1 MQYTSGSTANPR
13 GVVLSMRNVTENVD
27 QIIRNYFRHEGGAPR
42 LPSSVVSWLP
52 LYHDMGLMVGL
63 FIPLFVGCPVILTSP
78 EAFIRKP
85 ARWMQLLA
93 KHQAPFSAAPNFA
106 FDLAVAKTSEE
117 DMAGLDLGHVNTII
131 NGAEQ
136 VQPNTITKFLRRFR
150 PYNLMPAAVKPSYGM
165 AEAVVYLATTKAG
178 SPPTSTEFDADSL
191 ARGHAELSTFET
203 ERATRLIRYH
213 SDDKEPLLRIVDPD
227 SNIEL
232 GPGRIGEIWIHGKNV
247 STGYHNADD
256 ALNRDK
262 FQASIREASA
272 GTPRSPWLRT
282 GDLGF
287 IVGDEFYIV
296 GRMKDLIIQDGV
308 NHYPDDIET
317 TVKEFTGGRVAAF
330 SVSDDGVEHLVIAAE
345 VRTEHG
351 PDKVTIMDFSTIKRL
366 VVSALSKLHGLHVT
380 DFLLVPPGAL
390 PKTTSGKISRAACA
404 KQYGAN
410 KLQRSSNVPMTDGS
424 VTADKLQKWFREY
437 LSTHIECH
445 PNEVSLDVPIR
456 DLGLKSIDVLAIP
469 GDLGDRFGFCIP
481 DLAVWDNPS
490 ANDLIDS
497 LLNQRSAD
505 SLRESHGH
513 ADRNTQGRGSINEPV
528 AVIGVGCR
536 FPGDIDGPERL
547 WDFLTE
553 KKCAITAYPDRG
565 FTNAG
570 TFAESGGFLKDVAGF
585 DNRFFDIPPDEAL
598 RMDPQQRLLLEVSWE
613 ALEHAGIIPESLRL
627 SRTGVF
633 VGVSSTD
640 YVRLVSASAQQ
651 KSTIWDNTG
660 GSSSIIANRISYFLD
675 IQGPSIVIDT
685 ACSSSLVAVHLACRS
700 LSTWDCDIA
709 LVGGTN
715 VLISPEPWGGFRE
728 AGILSQTGCC
738 HAFDKSADGMVRGEG
753 CGVIVLQRL
762 SDARLEGRRILAIL
776 TGSAVNQDGKSNGIM
791 APNPSAQIGVL
802 ENACKSARVD
812 PLEIGYVEAHGTGTS
827 LGDRIEAHALGMVFG
842 RKRPGSGPLMI
853 GSIKPNIGHLE
864 GAAGIAGLIKAVL
877 MVERG
882 SLLPSGGFTEP
893 NPAIPFTELGLRVVD
908 ELQEWPVVAGRPRR
922 AGVSSFGFGGT
933 NAHVI
938 VEEAGSVG
946 ADTVSG
952 RADVGGSG
960 GGVVAWVISGKTA
973 SALAAQAGRLG
984 RYVRARPALDVVD
997 VGYSLVSTRSV
1008 FDHRAVVVG
1017 QTRDEL
1023 LAGLAGVVAGRPEAG
1038 VVCGVGKPAGKTA
1051 FVFAGQG
1058 SQWLGMGSEL
1068 YAAYP
1073 VFAEALDAVVDELDR
1088 HLRYPLRDVIW
1099 GHDQDLL
1106 NTTEFAQPALFAV
1119 EVALYRLLM
1128 SWGVRPGLVLG
1139 HSVGELAAAHVAGA
1153 LCLPDAAMLVAAR
1166 GRLMQALP
1174 AGGAMFA
1181 VQARE
1186 DEVAPMLGHDV
1197 SIAAVNGPASV
1208 VISGAHDAVSAI
1220 ADRLRGQG
1228 RRVHRLAVS
1237 HAFHSALMEPM
1248 IAEFT
1253 AVAAELSVGLPT
1265 IPVISN
1271 VTGQLVADDFA
1282 SADYWARHIRAV
1294 VRFGDSVRSA
1304 HCAGASRFIEVGPGG
1319 GLTSLIEA
1327 SLADAQIVSVPTL
1340 RKDRPEPVSVMTA
1353 AAQGFVSGMGLD
1365 WASVFSGYRPKRV
1378 ELPTY
1383 AFQHQKFWLAPA
1395 PSVSDPTAAGQIG
1408 ASDGGAELLAS
1419 SGFAARLAG
1428 RSADEQLAAAIEVV
1442 CEHAAAVLG
1451 RDGAAGLD
1459 AGQAFADSGFNS
1471 LSAVE
1476 LRNRLTAVTAVTLP
1490 ATAIFDHPTP
1500 TELAQYLITQIDG
1513 HGSSA
1518 AAAANPAERIDALTD
1533 LFLQACDAGRDAD
1546 GWKMVALASNTRE
1559 RMSSPVRNNVSKNVA
1574 LLADG
1579 ISDVV
1584 VICIPTLTV
1593 LSDQR
1598 EYRDIANAMTGRHS
1612 VYSLTLPGFDS
1623 SDALPQ
1629 NADMIVETVSNAII
1643 DVVGGSCRF
1652 VLSGYSSGGVLAYAL
1667 CSHLSVKHQ
1676 RNPLG
1681 VALIDTYLPSQIANP
1696 SMNEGFSPNDTG
1708 KGLSREVIRVAR
1720 MLNRLTATRLTA
1732 AATYAAIFQAWEP
1745 GRSMAPVLNIVAK
1758 DRIATVENLR
1768 EERINRWRTAA
1779 AEAAY
1784 SVAEV
1789 PGDHFGMMSTSSEA
1803 IATEIHDW
1811 ISGLVRGPHR

>member
-1 MQYTSGSTANPR
+1 MVSR
-13 GVVLSMRNVTENVD
+13 VLVHAYRV
-27 QIIRNYFRHEGGAPR
+27 
-42 LPSSVVSWLP
+42 SS
-52 LYHDMGLMVGL
+52 
-63 FIPLFVGCPVILTSP
+63 
-78 EAFIRKP
+78 
-85 ARWMQLLA
+85 
-93 KHQAPFSAAPNFA
+93 
-106 FDLAVAKTSEE
+106 
-117 DMAGLDLGHVNTII
+117 
-131 NGAEQ
+131 
-136 VQPNTITKFLRRFR
+136 
-150 PYNLMPAAVKPSYGM
+150 
-165 AEAVVYLATTKAG
+165 
-178 SPPTSTEFDADSL
+178 
-191 ARGHAELSTFET
+191 
-203 ERATRLIRYH
+203 
-213 SDDKEPLLRIVDPD
+213 
-227 SNIEL
+227 
-232 GPGRIGEIWIHGKNV
+232 
-247 STGYHNADD
+247 
-256 ALNRDK
+256 
-262 FQASIREASA
+262 
-272 GTPRSPWLRT
+272 
-282 GDLGF
+282 
-287 IVGDEFYIV
+287 
-296 GRMKDLIIQDGV
+296 
-308 NHYPDDIET
+308 
-317 TVKEFTGGRVAAF
+317 
-330 SVSDDGVEHLVIAAE
+330 
-345 VRTEHG
+345 
-351 PDKVTIMDFSTIKRL
+351 
-366 VVSALSKLHGLHVT
+366 
-380 DFLLVPPGAL
+380 
-390 PKTTSGKISRAACA
+390 
-404 KQYGAN
+404 
-410 KLQRSSNVPMTDGS
+410 
-424 VTADKLQKWFREY
+424 
-437 LSTHIECH
+437 
-445 PNEVSLDVPIR
+445 NEVSLDVPIR

-570 TFAESGGFLKDVAGF
+570 TFAEAGGFLKDVAGF

-1271 VTGQLVADDFA
+1271 VTGQLVADGFA

-1811 ISGLVRGPHR
+1811 ISGLVRGPHP

>member
-1 MQYTSGSTANPR
+1 
-13 GVVLSMRNVTENVD
+13 
-27 QIIRNYFRHEGGAPR
+27 
-42 LPSSVVSWLP
+42 
-52 LYHDMGLMVGL
+52 
-63 FIPLFVGCPVILTSP
+63 
-78 EAFIRKP
+78 
-85 ARWMQLLA
+85 
-93 KHQAPFSAAPNFA
+93 
-106 FDLAVAKTSEE
+106 
-117 DMAGLDLGHVNTII
+117 
-131 NGAEQ
+131 
-136 VQPNTITKFLRRFR
+136 
-150 PYNLMPAAVKPSYGM
+150 
-165 AEAVVYLATTKAG
+165 
-178 SPPTSTEFDADSL
+178 
-191 ARGHAELSTFET
+191 
-203 ERATRLIRYH
+203 
-213 SDDKEPLLRIVDPD
+213 
-227 SNIEL
+227 
-232 GPGRIGEIWIHGKNV
+232 
-247 STGYHNADD
+247 
-256 ALNRDK
+256 
-262 FQASIREASA
+262 
-272 GTPRSPWLRT
+272 
-282 GDLGF
+282 
-287 IVGDEFYIV
+287 
-296 GRMKDLIIQDGV
+296 
-308 NHYPDDIET
+308 
-317 TVKEFTGGRVAAF
+317 
-330 SVSDDGVEHLVIAAE
+330 
-345 VRTEHG
+345 
-351 PDKVTIMDFSTIKRL
+351 
-366 VVSALSKLHGLHVT
+366 
-380 DFLLVPPGAL
+380 
-390 PKTTSGKISRAACA
+390 
-404 KQYGAN
+404 
-410 KLQRSSNVPMTDGS
+410 
-424 VTADKLQKWFREY
+424 
-437 LSTHIECH
+437 
-445 PNEVSLDVPIR
+445 
-456 DLGLKSIDVLAIP
+456 
-469 GDLGDRFGFCIP
+469 
-481 DLAVWDNPS
+481 
-490 ANDLIDS
+490 
-497 LLNQRSAD
+497 
-505 SLRESHGH
+505 
-513 ADRNTQGRGSINEPV
+513 
-528 AVIGVGCR
+528 
-536 FPGDIDGPERL
+536 
-547 WDFLTE
+547 
-553 KKCAITAYPDRG
+553 
-565 FTNAG
+565 
-570 TFAESGGFLKDVAGF
+570 
-585 DNRFFDIPPDEAL
+585 
-598 RMDPQQRLLLEVSWE
+598 MDPQQRLLLEVSWE

-1612 VYSLTLPGFDS
+1612 VYSLTLAGFDS

-1811 ISGLVRGPHR
+1811 ISGLVRGPHP

>member
-1 MQYTSGSTANPR
+1 
-13 GVVLSMRNVTENVD
+13 
-27 QIIRNYFRHEGGAPR
+27 
-42 LPSSVVSWLP
+42 
-52 LYHDMGLMVGL
+52 
-63 FIPLFVGCPVILTSP
+63 
-78 EAFIRKP
+78 
-85 ARWMQLLA
+85 
-93 KHQAPFSAAPNFA
+93 
-106 FDLAVAKTSEE
+106 
-117 DMAGLDLGHVNTII
+117 
-131 NGAEQ
+131 
-136 VQPNTITKFLRRFR
+136 
-150 PYNLMPAAVKPSYGM
+150 
-165 AEAVVYLATTKAG
+165 
-178 SPPTSTEFDADSL
+178 
-191 ARGHAELSTFET
+191 
-203 ERATRLIRYH
+203 
-213 SDDKEPLLRIVDPD
+213 
-227 SNIEL
+227 
-232 GPGRIGEIWIHGKNV
+232 
-247 STGYHNADD
+247 
-256 ALNRDK
+256 
-262 FQASIREASA
+262 
-272 GTPRSPWLRT
+272 
-282 GDLGF
+282 
-287 IVGDEFYIV
+287 
-296 GRMKDLIIQDGV
+296 
-308 NHYPDDIET
+308 
-317 TVKEFTGGRVAAF
+317 
-330 SVSDDGVEHLVIAAE
+330 
-345 VRTEHG
+345 
-351 PDKVTIMDFSTIKRL
+351 
-366 VVSALSKLHGLHVT
+366 
-380 DFLLVPPGAL
+380 
-390 PKTTSGKISRAACA
+390 
-404 KQYGAN
+404 
-410 KLQRSSNVPMTDGS
+410 MTDGS

-437 LSTHIECH
+437 VSTHIECH

-675 IQGPSIVIDT
+675 IQGPPIVIDT

-1353 AAQGFVSGMGLD
+1353 AAQGFVSAMGLD

-1811 ISGLVRGPHR
+1811 ISGLVRGPHP

>member
-1 MQYTSGSTANPR
+1 
-13 GVVLSMRNVTENVD
+13 
-27 QIIRNYFRHEGGAPR
+27 
-42 LPSSVVSWLP
+42 
-52 LYHDMGLMVGL
+52 
-63 FIPLFVGCPVILTSP
+63 
-78 EAFIRKP
+78 
-85 ARWMQLLA
+85 
-93 KHQAPFSAAPNFA
+93 
-106 FDLAVAKTSEE
+106 
-117 DMAGLDLGHVNTII
+117 
-131 NGAEQ
+131 
-136 VQPNTITKFLRRFR
+136 
-150 PYNLMPAAVKPSYGM
+150 
-165 AEAVVYLATTKAG
+165 
-178 SPPTSTEFDADSL
+178 
-191 ARGHAELSTFET
+191 
-203 ERATRLIRYH
+203 
-213 SDDKEPLLRIVDPD
+213 
-227 SNIEL
+227 
-232 GPGRIGEIWIHGKNV
+232 
-247 STGYHNADD
+247 
-256 ALNRDK
+256 
-262 FQASIREASA
+262 
-272 GTPRSPWLRT
+272 
-282 GDLGF
+282 
-287 IVGDEFYIV
+287 
-296 GRMKDLIIQDGV
+296 
-308 NHYPDDIET
+308 
-317 TVKEFTGGRVAAF
+317 
-330 SVSDDGVEHLVIAAE
+330 
-345 VRTEHG
+345 
-351 PDKVTIMDFSTIKRL
+351 
-366 VVSALSKLHGLHVT
+366 
-380 DFLLVPPGAL
+380 
-390 PKTTSGKISRAACA
+390 
-404 KQYGAN
+404 
-410 KLQRSSNVPMTDGS
+410 MTDGS

-481 DLAVWDNPS
+481 DLAVWDNRS

-528 AVIGVGCR
+528 TVIGVGCR

-1811 ISGLVRGPHR
+1811 ISGLVRGPHP

>member
-1 MQYTSGSTANPR
+1 
-13 GVVLSMRNVTENVD
+13 
-27 QIIRNYFRHEGGAPR
+27 
-42 LPSSVVSWLP
+42 
-52 LYHDMGLMVGL
+52 
-63 FIPLFVGCPVILTSP
+63 
-78 EAFIRKP
+78 
-85 ARWMQLLA
+85 
-93 KHQAPFSAAPNFA
+93 
-106 FDLAVAKTSEE
+106 
-117 DMAGLDLGHVNTII
+117 
-131 NGAEQ
+131 
-136 VQPNTITKFLRRFR
+136 
-150 PYNLMPAAVKPSYGM
+150 
-165 AEAVVYLATTKAG
+165 
-178 SPPTSTEFDADSL
+178 
-191 ARGHAELSTFET
+191 
-203 ERATRLIRYH
+203 
-213 SDDKEPLLRIVDPD
+213 
-227 SNIEL
+227 
-232 GPGRIGEIWIHGKNV
+232 
-247 STGYHNADD
+247 
-256 ALNRDK
+256 
-262 FQASIREASA
+262 
-272 GTPRSPWLRT
+272 
-282 GDLGF
+282 
-287 IVGDEFYIV
+287 
-296 GRMKDLIIQDGV
+296 
-308 NHYPDDIET
+308 
-317 TVKEFTGGRVAAF
+317 
-330 SVSDDGVEHLVIAAE
+330 
-345 VRTEHG
+345 
-351 PDKVTIMDFSTIKRL
+351 
-366 VVSALSKLHGLHVT
+366 
-380 DFLLVPPGAL
+380 
-390 PKTTSGKISRAACA
+390 
-404 KQYGAN
+404 
-410 KLQRSSNVPMTDGS
+410 MTDGS

-585 DNRFFDIPPDEAL
+585 YNRFFDIPPDEAL

-1533 LFLQACDAGRDAD
+1533 VFLQACDAGRDAD

-1811 ISGLVRGPHR
+1811 ISGLVRGPHP

>member
-1 MQYTSGSTANPR
+1 
-13 GVVLSMRNVTENVD
+13 
-27 QIIRNYFRHEGGAPR
+27 
-42 LPSSVVSWLP
+42 
-52 LYHDMGLMVGL
+52 
-63 FIPLFVGCPVILTSP
+63 
-78 EAFIRKP
+78 
-85 ARWMQLLA
+85 
-93 KHQAPFSAAPNFA
+93 
-106 FDLAVAKTSEE
+106 
-117 DMAGLDLGHVNTII
+117 
-131 NGAEQ
+131 
-136 VQPNTITKFLRRFR
+136 
-150 PYNLMPAAVKPSYGM
+150 
-165 AEAVVYLATTKAG
+165 
-178 SPPTSTEFDADSL
+178 
-191 ARGHAELSTFET
+191 
-203 ERATRLIRYH
+203 
-213 SDDKEPLLRIVDPD
+213 
-227 SNIEL
+227 
-232 GPGRIGEIWIHGKNV
+232 
-247 STGYHNADD
+247 
-256 ALNRDK
+256 
-262 FQASIREASA
+262 
-272 GTPRSPWLRT
+272 
-282 GDLGF
+282 
-287 IVGDEFYIV
+287 
-296 GRMKDLIIQDGV
+296 
-308 NHYPDDIET
+308 
-317 TVKEFTGGRVAAF
+317 
-330 SVSDDGVEHLVIAAE
+330 
-345 VRTEHG
+345 
-351 PDKVTIMDFSTIKRL
+351 
-366 VVSALSKLHGLHVT
+366 
-380 DFLLVPPGAL
+380 
-390 PKTTSGKISRAACA
+390 
-404 KQYGAN
+404 
-410 KLQRSSNVPMTDGS
+410 MTDGS

-1237 HAFHSALMEPM
+1237 HDFHSALMEPM

-1811 ISGLVRGPHR
+1811 ISGLVRGPHP

>member
-1 MQYTSGSTANPR
+1 MSRVSIIDFLISRRTR
-13 GVVLSMRNVTENVD
+13 LCEW
-27 QIIRNYFRHEGGAPR
+27 IRN
-42 LPSSVVSWLP
+42 
-52 LYHDMGLMVGL
+52 
-63 FIPLFVGCPVILTSP
+63 
-78 EAFIRKP
+78 
-85 ARWMQLLA
+85 
-93 KHQAPFSAAPNFA
+93 
-106 FDLAVAKTSEE
+106 
-117 DMAGLDLGHVNTII
+117 
-131 NGAEQ
+131 
-136 VQPNTITKFLRRFR
+136 
-150 PYNLMPAAVKPSYGM
+150 
-165 AEAVVYLATTKAG
+165 
-178 SPPTSTEFDADSL
+178 
-191 ARGHAELSTFET
+191 
-203 ERATRLIRYH
+203 
-213 SDDKEPLLRIVDPD
+213 
-227 SNIEL
+227 
-232 GPGRIGEIWIHGKNV
+232 
-247 STGYHNADD
+247 
-256 ALNRDK
+256 
-262 FQASIREASA
+262 
-272 GTPRSPWLRT
+272 
-282 GDLGF
+282 
-287 IVGDEFYIV
+287 
-296 GRMKDLIIQDGV
+296 
-308 NHYPDDIET
+308 
-317 TVKEFTGGRVAAF
+317 
-330 SVSDDGVEHLVIAAE
+330 
-345 VRTEHG
+345 
-351 PDKVTIMDFSTIKRL
+351 
-366 VVSALSKLHGLHVT
+366 
-380 DFLLVPPGAL
+380 
-390 PKTTSGKISRAACA
+390 
-404 KQYGAN
+404 
-410 KLQRSSNVPMTDGS
+410 
-424 VTADKLQKWFREY
+424 
-437 LSTHIECH
+437 
-445 PNEVSLDVPIR
+445 
-456 DLGLKSIDVLAIP
+456 
-469 GDLGDRFGFCIP
+469 
-481 DLAVWDNPS
+481 
-490 ANDLIDS
+490 
-497 LLNQRSAD
+497 
-505 SLRESHGH
+505 
-513 ADRNTQGRGSINEPV
+513 
-528 AVIGVGCR
+528 
-536 FPGDIDGPERL
+536 
-547 WDFLTE
+547 
-553 KKCAITAYPDRG
+553 
-565 FTNAG
+565 
-570 TFAESGGFLKDVAGF
+570 
-585 DNRFFDIPPDEAL
+585 
-598 RMDPQQRLLLEVSWE
+598 
-613 ALEHAGIIPESLRL
+613 
-627 SRTGVF
+627 
-633 VGVSSTD
+633 
-640 YVRLVSASAQQ
+640 
-651 KSTIWDNTG
+651 
-660 GSSSIIANRISYFLD
+660 
-675 IQGPSIVIDT
+675 

-728 AGILSQTGCC
+728 AGILSQTGC

-1789 PGDHFGMMSTSSEA
+1789 PGDHFGIMSTSSEA

-1811 ISGLVRGPHR
+1811 ISGLVRGPHP

>member
-1 MQYTSGSTANPR
+1 
-13 GVVLSMRNVTENVD
+13 
-27 QIIRNYFRHEGGAPR
+27 
-42 LPSSVVSWLP
+42 
-52 LYHDMGLMVGL
+52 
-63 FIPLFVGCPVILTSP
+63 
-78 EAFIRKP
+78 
-85 ARWMQLLA
+85 
-93 KHQAPFSAAPNFA
+93 
-106 FDLAVAKTSEE
+106 
-117 DMAGLDLGHVNTII
+117 
-131 NGAEQ
+131 
-136 VQPNTITKFLRRFR
+136 
-150 PYNLMPAAVKPSYGM
+150 
-165 AEAVVYLATTKAG
+165 
-178 SPPTSTEFDADSL
+178 
-191 ARGHAELSTFET
+191 
-203 ERATRLIRYH
+203 
-213 SDDKEPLLRIVDPD
+213 
-227 SNIEL
+227 
-232 GPGRIGEIWIHGKNV
+232 
-247 STGYHNADD
+247 
-256 ALNRDK
+256 
-262 FQASIREASA
+262 
-272 GTPRSPWLRT
+272 
-282 GDLGF
+282 
-287 IVGDEFYIV
+287 
-296 GRMKDLIIQDGV
+296 
-308 NHYPDDIET
+308 
-317 TVKEFTGGRVAAF
+317 
-330 SVSDDGVEHLVIAAE
+330 
-345 VRTEHG
+345 
-351 PDKVTIMDFSTIKRL
+351 
-366 VVSALSKLHGLHVT
+366 
-380 DFLLVPPGAL
+380 
-390 PKTTSGKISRAACA
+390 
-404 KQYGAN
+404 
-410 KLQRSSNVPMTDGS
+410 MTDGS

-1119 EVALYRLLM
+1119 EVALYRLVM

-1533 LFLQACDAGRDAD
+1533 VFLQACDAGRDAD

-1629 NADMIVETVSNAII
+1629 TADMIVETVSNAII

-1811 ISGLVRGPHR
+1811 ISGLVRGPHP

>member
-1 MQYTSGSTANPR
+1 
-13 GVVLSMRNVTENVD
+13 
-27 QIIRNYFRHEGGAPR
+27 
-42 LPSSVVSWLP
+42 
-52 LYHDMGLMVGL
+52 
-63 FIPLFVGCPVILTSP
+63 
-78 EAFIRKP
+78 
-85 ARWMQLLA
+85 
-93 KHQAPFSAAPNFA
+93 
-106 FDLAVAKTSEE
+106 
-117 DMAGLDLGHVNTII
+117 
-131 NGAEQ
+131 
-136 VQPNTITKFLRRFR
+136 
-150 PYNLMPAAVKPSYGM
+150 
-165 AEAVVYLATTKAG
+165 
-178 SPPTSTEFDADSL
+178 
-191 ARGHAELSTFET
+191 
-203 ERATRLIRYH
+203 
-213 SDDKEPLLRIVDPD
+213 
-227 SNIEL
+227 
-232 GPGRIGEIWIHGKNV
+232 
-247 STGYHNADD
+247 
-256 ALNRDK
+256 
-262 FQASIREASA
+262 
-272 GTPRSPWLRT
+272 
-282 GDLGF
+282 
-287 IVGDEFYIV
+287 
-296 GRMKDLIIQDGV
+296 
-308 NHYPDDIET
+308 
-317 TVKEFTGGRVAAF
+317 
-330 SVSDDGVEHLVIAAE
+330 
-345 VRTEHG
+345 
-351 PDKVTIMDFSTIKRL
+351 
-366 VVSALSKLHGLHVT
+366 
-380 DFLLVPPGAL
+380 
-390 PKTTSGKISRAACA
+390 
-404 KQYGAN
+404 
-410 KLQRSSNVPMTDGS
+410 MTDGS

-490 ANDLIDS
+490 ANHLIDS

-1533 LFLQACDAGRDAD
+1533 VFLQACDAGRDAD

-1811 ISGLVRGPHR
+1811 ISGLVRGPHP

>member
-1 MQYTSGSTANPR
+1 
-13 GVVLSMRNVTENVD
+13 
-27 QIIRNYFRHEGGAPR
+27 
-42 LPSSVVSWLP
+42 
-52 LYHDMGLMVGL
+52 
-63 FIPLFVGCPVILTSP
+63 
-78 EAFIRKP
+78 
-85 ARWMQLLA
+85 
-93 KHQAPFSAAPNFA
+93 
-106 FDLAVAKTSEE
+106 
-117 DMAGLDLGHVNTII
+117 
-131 NGAEQ
+131 
-136 VQPNTITKFLRRFR
+136 
-150 PYNLMPAAVKPSYGM
+150 
-165 AEAVVYLATTKAG
+165 
-178 SPPTSTEFDADSL
+178 
-191 ARGHAELSTFET
+191 
-203 ERATRLIRYH
+203 
-213 SDDKEPLLRIVDPD
+213 
-227 SNIEL
+227 
-232 GPGRIGEIWIHGKNV
+232 
-247 STGYHNADD
+247 
-256 ALNRDK
+256 
-262 FQASIREASA
+262 
-272 GTPRSPWLRT
+272 
-282 GDLGF
+282 
-287 IVGDEFYIV
+287 
-296 GRMKDLIIQDGV
+296 
-308 NHYPDDIET
+308 
-317 TVKEFTGGRVAAF
+317 
-330 SVSDDGVEHLVIAAE
+330 
-345 VRTEHG
+345 
-351 PDKVTIMDFSTIKRL
+351 
-366 VVSALSKLHGLHVT
+366 
-380 DFLLVPPGAL
+380 
-390 PKTTSGKISRAACA
+390 
-404 KQYGAN
+404 
-410 KLQRSSNVPMTDGS
+410 MTDGS

-1340 RKDRPEPVSVMTA
+1340 RKDRPEPVRVMTA

-1811 ISGLVRGPHR
+1811 ISGLVRGPHP

>member
-1 MQYTSGSTANPR
+1 MVSR
-13 GVVLSMRNVTENVD
+13 VLVHAYRV
-27 QIIRNYFRHEGGAPR
+27 
-42 LPSSVVSWLP
+42 SS
-52 LYHDMGLMVGL
+52 
-63 FIPLFVGCPVILTSP
+63 
-78 EAFIRKP
+78 
-85 ARWMQLLA
+85 
-93 KHQAPFSAAPNFA
+93 
-106 FDLAVAKTSEE
+106 
-117 DMAGLDLGHVNTII
+117 
-131 NGAEQ
+131 
-136 VQPNTITKFLRRFR
+136 
-150 PYNLMPAAVKPSYGM
+150 
-165 AEAVVYLATTKAG
+165 
-178 SPPTSTEFDADSL
+178 
-191 ARGHAELSTFET
+191 
-203 ERATRLIRYH
+203 
-213 SDDKEPLLRIVDPD
+213 
-227 SNIEL
+227 
-232 GPGRIGEIWIHGKNV
+232 
-247 STGYHNADD
+247 
-256 ALNRDK
+256 
-262 FQASIREASA
+262 
-272 GTPRSPWLRT
+272 
-282 GDLGF
+282 
-287 IVGDEFYIV
+287 
-296 GRMKDLIIQDGV
+296 
-308 NHYPDDIET
+308 
-317 TVKEFTGGRVAAF
+317 
-330 SVSDDGVEHLVIAAE
+330 
-345 VRTEHG
+345 
-351 PDKVTIMDFSTIKRL
+351 
-366 VVSALSKLHGLHVT
+366 
-380 DFLLVPPGAL
+380 
-390 PKTTSGKISRAACA
+390 
-404 KQYGAN
+404 
-410 KLQRSSNVPMTDGS
+410 
-424 VTADKLQKWFREY
+424 
-437 LSTHIECH
+437 
-445 PNEVSLDVPIR
+445 NEVSLDVPIR

-827 LGDRIEAHALGMVFG
+827 LGDRIEAHALSMVFG

-1811 ISGLVRGPHR
+1811 ISGLVRGPHP

>member
-1 MQYTSGSTANPR
+1 
-13 GVVLSMRNVTENVD
+13 
-27 QIIRNYFRHEGGAPR
+27 
-42 LPSSVVSWLP
+42 
-52 LYHDMGLMVGL
+52 
-63 FIPLFVGCPVILTSP
+63 
-78 EAFIRKP
+78 
-85 ARWMQLLA
+85 
-93 KHQAPFSAAPNFA
+93 
-106 FDLAVAKTSEE
+106 
-117 DMAGLDLGHVNTII
+117 
-131 NGAEQ
+131 
-136 VQPNTITKFLRRFR
+136 
-150 PYNLMPAAVKPSYGM
+150 
-165 AEAVVYLATTKAG
+165 
-178 SPPTSTEFDADSL
+178 
-191 ARGHAELSTFET
+191 
-203 ERATRLIRYH
+203 
-213 SDDKEPLLRIVDPD
+213 
-227 SNIEL
+227 
-232 GPGRIGEIWIHGKNV
+232 
-247 STGYHNADD
+247 
-256 ALNRDK
+256 
-262 FQASIREASA
+262 
-272 GTPRSPWLRT
+272 
-282 GDLGF
+282 
-287 IVGDEFYIV
+287 
-296 GRMKDLIIQDGV
+296 
-308 NHYPDDIET
+308 
-317 TVKEFTGGRVAAF
+317 
-330 SVSDDGVEHLVIAAE
+330 
-345 VRTEHG
+345 
-351 PDKVTIMDFSTIKRL
+351 
-366 VVSALSKLHGLHVT
+366 
-380 DFLLVPPGAL
+380 
-390 PKTTSGKISRAACA
+390 
-404 KQYGAN
+404 
-410 KLQRSSNVPMTDGS
+410 MTDGS

-437 LSTHIECH
+437 VSTHIECH

-675 IQGPSIVIDT
+675 IQGPPIVIET

-1811 ISGLVRGPHR
+1811 ISGLVRGPHP

>member
-1 MQYTSGSTANPR
+1 MVSR
-13 GVVLSMRNVTENVD
+13 VLVHAYRV
-27 QIIRNYFRHEGGAPR
+27 
-42 LPSSVVSWLP
+42 SS
-52 LYHDMGLMVGL
+52 
-63 FIPLFVGCPVILTSP
+63 
-78 EAFIRKP
+78 
-85 ARWMQLLA
+85 
-93 KHQAPFSAAPNFA
+93 
-106 FDLAVAKTSEE
+106 
-117 DMAGLDLGHVNTII
+117 
-131 NGAEQ
+131 
-136 VQPNTITKFLRRFR
+136 
-150 PYNLMPAAVKPSYGM
+150 
-165 AEAVVYLATTKAG
+165 
-178 SPPTSTEFDADSL
+178 
-191 ARGHAELSTFET
+191 
-203 ERATRLIRYH
+203 
-213 SDDKEPLLRIVDPD
+213 
-227 SNIEL
+227 
-232 GPGRIGEIWIHGKNV
+232 
-247 STGYHNADD
+247 
-256 ALNRDK
+256 
-262 FQASIREASA
+262 
-272 GTPRSPWLRT
+272 
-282 GDLGF
+282 
-287 IVGDEFYIV
+287 
-296 GRMKDLIIQDGV
+296 
-308 NHYPDDIET
+308 
-317 TVKEFTGGRVAAF
+317 
-330 SVSDDGVEHLVIAAE
+330 
-345 VRTEHG
+345 
-351 PDKVTIMDFSTIKRL
+351 
-366 VVSALSKLHGLHVT
+366 
-380 DFLLVPPGAL
+380 
-390 PKTTSGKISRAACA
+390 
-404 KQYGAN
+404 
-410 KLQRSSNVPMTDGS
+410 
-424 VTADKLQKWFREY
+424 
-437 LSTHIECH
+437 
-445 PNEVSLDVPIR
+445 NEVSLDVPIR

-700 LSTWDCDIA
+700 LNTWDCDIA

-1696 SMNEGFSPNDTG
+1696 SMNEGCSPNDTG

-1811 ISGLVRGPHR
+1811 ISGLVRGPHP

>member
-1 MQYTSGSTANPR
+1 M
-13 GVVLSMRNVTENVD
+13 
-27 QIIRNYFRHEGGAPR
+27 
-42 LPSSVVSWLP
+42 
-52 LYHDMGLMVGL
+52 
-63 FIPLFVGCPVILTSP
+63 
-78 EAFIRKP
+78 
-85 ARWMQLLA
+85 
-93 KHQAPFSAAPNFA
+93 
-106 FDLAVAKTSEE
+106 
-117 DMAGLDLGHVNTII
+117 
-131 NGAEQ
+131 
-136 VQPNTITKFLRRFR
+136 
-150 PYNLMPAAVKPSYGM
+150 
-165 AEAVVYLATTKAG
+165 
-178 SPPTSTEFDADSL
+178 
-191 ARGHAELSTFET
+191 
-203 ERATRLIRYH
+203 
-213 SDDKEPLLRIVDPD
+213 
-227 SNIEL
+227 
-232 GPGRIGEIWIHGKNV
+232 
-247 STGYHNADD
+247 TG
-256 ALNRDK
+256 
-262 FQASIREASA
+262 
-272 GTPRSPWLRT
+272 
-282 GDLGF
+282 
-287 IVGDEFYIV
+287 
-296 GRMKDLIIQDGV
+296 
-308 NHYPDDIET
+308 
-317 TVKEFTGGRVAAF
+317 
-330 SVSDDGVEHLVIAAE
+330 
-345 VRTEHG
+345 
-351 PDKVTIMDFSTIKRL
+351 
-366 VVSALSKLHGLHVT
+366 
-380 DFLLVPPGAL
+380 
-390 PKTTSGKISRAACA
+390 
-404 KQYGAN
+404 
-410 KLQRSSNVPMTDGS
+410 GS

-1811 ISGLVRGPHR
+1811 ISGLVRGPHP

>member
-1 MQYTSGSTANPR
+1 
-13 GVVLSMRNVTENVD
+13 
-27 QIIRNYFRHEGGAPR
+27 
-42 LPSSVVSWLP
+42 
-52 LYHDMGLMVGL
+52 
-63 FIPLFVGCPVILTSP
+63 
-78 EAFIRKP
+78 
-85 ARWMQLLA
+85 
-93 KHQAPFSAAPNFA
+93 
-106 FDLAVAKTSEE
+106 
-117 DMAGLDLGHVNTII
+117 
-131 NGAEQ
+131 
-136 VQPNTITKFLRRFR
+136 
-150 PYNLMPAAVKPSYGM
+150 
-165 AEAVVYLATTKAG
+165 
-178 SPPTSTEFDADSL
+178 
-191 ARGHAELSTFET
+191 
-203 ERATRLIRYH
+203 
-213 SDDKEPLLRIVDPD
+213 
-227 SNIEL
+227 
-232 GPGRIGEIWIHGKNV
+232 
-247 STGYHNADD
+247 
-256 ALNRDK
+256 
-262 FQASIREASA
+262 
-272 GTPRSPWLRT
+272 
-282 GDLGF
+282 
-287 IVGDEFYIV
+287 
-296 GRMKDLIIQDGV
+296 
-308 NHYPDDIET
+308 
-317 TVKEFTGGRVAAF
+317 
-330 SVSDDGVEHLVIAAE
+330 
-345 VRTEHG
+345 
-351 PDKVTIMDFSTIKRL
+351 
-366 VVSALSKLHGLHVT
+366 
-380 DFLLVPPGAL
+380 
-390 PKTTSGKISRAACA
+390 
-404 KQYGAN
+404 
-410 KLQRSSNVPMTDGS
+410 MTDGS

-1166 GRLMQALP
+1166 GRLMQALS

-1811 ISGLVRGPHR
+1811 ISGLVRGPHP

>member
-1 MQYTSGSTANPR
+1 MVSR
-13 GVVLSMRNVTENVD
+13 VLVHAYRV
-27 QIIRNYFRHEGGAPR
+27 
-42 LPSSVVSWLP
+42 SS
-52 LYHDMGLMVGL
+52 
-63 FIPLFVGCPVILTSP
+63 
-78 EAFIRKP
+78 
-85 ARWMQLLA
+85 
-93 KHQAPFSAAPNFA
+93 
-106 FDLAVAKTSEE
+106 
-117 DMAGLDLGHVNTII
+117 
-131 NGAEQ
+131 
-136 VQPNTITKFLRRFR
+136 
-150 PYNLMPAAVKPSYGM
+150 
-165 AEAVVYLATTKAG
+165 
-178 SPPTSTEFDADSL
+178 
-191 ARGHAELSTFET
+191 
-203 ERATRLIRYH
+203 
-213 SDDKEPLLRIVDPD
+213 
-227 SNIEL
+227 
-232 GPGRIGEIWIHGKNV
+232 
-247 STGYHNADD
+247 
-256 ALNRDK
+256 
-262 FQASIREASA
+262 
-272 GTPRSPWLRT
+272 
-282 GDLGF
+282 
-287 IVGDEFYIV
+287 
-296 GRMKDLIIQDGV
+296 
-308 NHYPDDIET
+308 
-317 TVKEFTGGRVAAF
+317 
-330 SVSDDGVEHLVIAAE
+330 
-345 VRTEHG
+345 
-351 PDKVTIMDFSTIKRL
+351 
-366 VVSALSKLHGLHVT
+366 
-380 DFLLVPPGAL
+380 
-390 PKTTSGKISRAACA
+390 
-404 KQYGAN
+404 
-410 KLQRSSNVPMTDGS
+410 
-424 VTADKLQKWFREY
+424 
-437 LSTHIECH
+437 
-445 PNEVSLDVPIR
+445 NEVSLDVPIR

-1304 HCAGASRFIEVGPGG
+1304 HCSGASRFIEVGPGG

-1811 ISGLVRGPHR
+1811 ISGLVRGPHP

>member
-1 MQYTSGSTANPR
+1 MVSR
-13 GVVLSMRNVTENVD
+13 VLVHAYRV
-27 QIIRNYFRHEGGAPR
+27 
-42 LPSSVVSWLP
+42 SS
-52 LYHDMGLMVGL
+52 
-63 FIPLFVGCPVILTSP
+63 
-78 EAFIRKP
+78 
-85 ARWMQLLA
+85 
-93 KHQAPFSAAPNFA
+93 
-106 FDLAVAKTSEE
+106 
-117 DMAGLDLGHVNTII
+117 
-131 NGAEQ
+131 
-136 VQPNTITKFLRRFR
+136 
-150 PYNLMPAAVKPSYGM
+150 
-165 AEAVVYLATTKAG
+165 
-178 SPPTSTEFDADSL
+178 
-191 ARGHAELSTFET
+191 
-203 ERATRLIRYH
+203 
-213 SDDKEPLLRIVDPD
+213 
-227 SNIEL
+227 
-232 GPGRIGEIWIHGKNV
+232 
-247 STGYHNADD
+247 
-256 ALNRDK
+256 
-262 FQASIREASA
+262 
-272 GTPRSPWLRT
+272 
-282 GDLGF
+282 
-287 IVGDEFYIV
+287 
-296 GRMKDLIIQDGV
+296 
-308 NHYPDDIET
+308 
-317 TVKEFTGGRVAAF
+317 
-330 SVSDDGVEHLVIAAE
+330 
-345 VRTEHG
+345 
-351 PDKVTIMDFSTIKRL
+351 
-366 VVSALSKLHGLHVT
+366 
-380 DFLLVPPGAL
+380 
-390 PKTTSGKISRAACA
+390 
-404 KQYGAN
+404 
-410 KLQRSSNVPMTDGS
+410 
-424 VTADKLQKWFREY
+424 
-437 LSTHIECH
+437 
-445 PNEVSLDVPIR
+445 NEVSLDVPIR

-536 FPGDIDGPERL
+536 FAGDIDGPERL

-1811 ISGLVRGPHR
+1811 ISGLVRGPHP

>member
-1 MQYTSGSTANPR
+1 MVSR
-13 GVVLSMRNVTENVD
+13 VLVHAYRV
-27 QIIRNYFRHEGGAPR
+27 
-42 LPSSVVSWLP
+42 SS
-52 LYHDMGLMVGL
+52 
-63 FIPLFVGCPVILTSP
+63 
-78 EAFIRKP
+78 
-85 ARWMQLLA
+85 
-93 KHQAPFSAAPNFA
+93 
-106 FDLAVAKTSEE
+106 
-117 DMAGLDLGHVNTII
+117 
-131 NGAEQ
+131 
-136 VQPNTITKFLRRFR
+136 
-150 PYNLMPAAVKPSYGM
+150 
-165 AEAVVYLATTKAG
+165 
-178 SPPTSTEFDADSL
+178 
-191 ARGHAELSTFET
+191 
-203 ERATRLIRYH
+203 
-213 SDDKEPLLRIVDPD
+213 
-227 SNIEL
+227 
-232 GPGRIGEIWIHGKNV
+232 
-247 STGYHNADD
+247 
-256 ALNRDK
+256 
-262 FQASIREASA
+262 
-272 GTPRSPWLRT
+272 
-282 GDLGF
+282 
-287 IVGDEFYIV
+287 
-296 GRMKDLIIQDGV
+296 
-308 NHYPDDIET
+308 
-317 TVKEFTGGRVAAF
+317 
-330 SVSDDGVEHLVIAAE
+330 
-345 VRTEHG
+345 
-351 PDKVTIMDFSTIKRL
+351 
-366 VVSALSKLHGLHVT
+366 
-380 DFLLVPPGAL
+380 
-390 PKTTSGKISRAACA
+390 
-404 KQYGAN
+404 
-410 KLQRSSNVPMTDGS
+410 
-424 VTADKLQKWFREY
+424 
-437 LSTHIECH
+437 
-445 PNEVSLDVPIR
+445 NEVSLDVPIR

-853 GSIKPNIGHLE
+853 GRIKPNIGHLE

-1811 ISGLVRGPHR
+1811 ISGLVRGPHP

>member
-1 MQYTSGSTANPR
+1 
-13 GVVLSMRNVTENVD
+13 
-27 QIIRNYFRHEGGAPR
+27 
-42 LPSSVVSWLP
+42 
-52 LYHDMGLMVGL
+52 
-63 FIPLFVGCPVILTSP
+63 
-78 EAFIRKP
+78 
-85 ARWMQLLA
+85 
-93 KHQAPFSAAPNFA
+93 
-106 FDLAVAKTSEE
+106 
-117 DMAGLDLGHVNTII
+117 
-131 NGAEQ
+131 
-136 VQPNTITKFLRRFR
+136 
-150 PYNLMPAAVKPSYGM
+150 
-165 AEAVVYLATTKAG
+165 
-178 SPPTSTEFDADSL
+178 
-191 ARGHAELSTFET
+191 
-203 ERATRLIRYH
+203 
-213 SDDKEPLLRIVDPD
+213 
-227 SNIEL
+227 
-232 GPGRIGEIWIHGKNV
+232 
-247 STGYHNADD
+247 
-256 ALNRDK
+256 
-262 FQASIREASA
+262 
-272 GTPRSPWLRT
+272 
-282 GDLGF
+282 
-287 IVGDEFYIV
+287 
-296 GRMKDLIIQDGV
+296 
-308 NHYPDDIET
+308 
-317 TVKEFTGGRVAAF
+317 
-330 SVSDDGVEHLVIAAE
+330 
-345 VRTEHG
+345 
-351 PDKVTIMDFSTIKRL
+351 
-366 VVSALSKLHGLHVT
+366 
-380 DFLLVPPGAL
+380 
-390 PKTTSGKISRAACA
+390 
-404 KQYGAN
+404 
-410 KLQRSSNVPMTDGS
+410 MTDGS

-437 LSTHIECH
+437 VSTHIECH

-791 APNPSAQIGVL
+791 APSPSAQIGVL

-1811 ISGLVRGPHR
+1811 ISGLVRGPHP

>member
-1 MQYTSGSTANPR
+1 MVSR
-13 GVVLSMRNVTENVD
+13 VLVHAYRV
-27 QIIRNYFRHEGGAPR
+27 
-42 LPSSVVSWLP
+42 SS
-52 LYHDMGLMVGL
+52 
-63 FIPLFVGCPVILTSP
+63 
-78 EAFIRKP
+78 
-85 ARWMQLLA
+85 
-93 KHQAPFSAAPNFA
+93 
-106 FDLAVAKTSEE
+106 
-117 DMAGLDLGHVNTII
+117 
-131 NGAEQ
+131 
-136 VQPNTITKFLRRFR
+136 
-150 PYNLMPAAVKPSYGM
+150 
-165 AEAVVYLATTKAG
+165 
-178 SPPTSTEFDADSL
+178 
-191 ARGHAELSTFET
+191 
-203 ERATRLIRYH
+203 
-213 SDDKEPLLRIVDPD
+213 
-227 SNIEL
+227 
-232 GPGRIGEIWIHGKNV
+232 
-247 STGYHNADD
+247 
-256 ALNRDK
+256 
-262 FQASIREASA
+262 
-272 GTPRSPWLRT
+272 
-282 GDLGF
+282 
-287 IVGDEFYIV
+287 
-296 GRMKDLIIQDGV
+296 
-308 NHYPDDIET
+308 
-317 TVKEFTGGRVAAF
+317 
-330 SVSDDGVEHLVIAAE
+330 
-345 VRTEHG
+345 
-351 PDKVTIMDFSTIKRL
+351 
-366 VVSALSKLHGLHVT
+366 
-380 DFLLVPPGAL
+380 
-390 PKTTSGKISRAACA
+390 
-404 KQYGAN
+404 
-410 KLQRSSNVPMTDGS
+410 
-424 VTADKLQKWFREY
+424 
-437 LSTHIECH
+437 
-445 PNEVSLDVPIR
+445 NEVSLDVPIR

-1353 AAQGFVSGMGLD
+1353 AAQGFVSGLGLD

-1811 ISGLVRGPHR
+1811 ISGLVRGPHP

>member
-1 MQYTSGSTANPR
+1 
-13 GVVLSMRNVTENVD
+13 
-27 QIIRNYFRHEGGAPR
+27 
-42 LPSSVVSWLP
+42 
-52 LYHDMGLMVGL
+52 
-63 FIPLFVGCPVILTSP
+63 
-78 EAFIRKP
+78 
-85 ARWMQLLA
+85 
-93 KHQAPFSAAPNFA
+93 
-106 FDLAVAKTSEE
+106 
-117 DMAGLDLGHVNTII
+117 
-131 NGAEQ
+131 
-136 VQPNTITKFLRRFR
+136 
-150 PYNLMPAAVKPSYGM
+150 
-165 AEAVVYLATTKAG
+165 
-178 SPPTSTEFDADSL
+178 
-191 ARGHAELSTFET
+191 
-203 ERATRLIRYH
+203 
-213 SDDKEPLLRIVDPD
+213 
-227 SNIEL
+227 
-232 GPGRIGEIWIHGKNV
+232 
-247 STGYHNADD
+247 
-256 ALNRDK
+256 
-262 FQASIREASA
+262 
-272 GTPRSPWLRT
+272 
-282 GDLGF
+282 
-287 IVGDEFYIV
+287 
-296 GRMKDLIIQDGV
+296 
-308 NHYPDDIET
+308 
-317 TVKEFTGGRVAAF
+317 
-330 SVSDDGVEHLVIAAE
+330 
-345 VRTEHG
+345 
-351 PDKVTIMDFSTIKRL
+351 
-366 VVSALSKLHGLHVT
+366 
-380 DFLLVPPGAL
+380 
-390 PKTTSGKISRAACA
+390 
-404 KQYGAN
+404 
-410 KLQRSSNVPMTDGS
+410 MTDGS

-437 LSTHIECH
+437 VSTHIECH

-1546 GWKMVALASNTRE
+1546 SWKMVALASNTRE

-1811 ISGLVRGPHR
+1811 ISGLVRGPHP

>member
-1 MQYTSGSTANPR
+1 
-13 GVVLSMRNVTENVD
+13 
-27 QIIRNYFRHEGGAPR
+27 
-42 LPSSVVSWLP
+42 
-52 LYHDMGLMVGL
+52 
-63 FIPLFVGCPVILTSP
+63 
-78 EAFIRKP
+78 
-85 ARWMQLLA
+85 
-93 KHQAPFSAAPNFA
+93 
-106 FDLAVAKTSEE
+106 
-117 DMAGLDLGHVNTII
+117 
-131 NGAEQ
+131 
-136 VQPNTITKFLRRFR
+136 
-150 PYNLMPAAVKPSYGM
+150 
-165 AEAVVYLATTKAG
+165 
-178 SPPTSTEFDADSL
+178 
-191 ARGHAELSTFET
+191 
-203 ERATRLIRYH
+203 
-213 SDDKEPLLRIVDPD
+213 
-227 SNIEL
+227 
-232 GPGRIGEIWIHGKNV
+232 
-247 STGYHNADD
+247 
-256 ALNRDK
+256 
-262 FQASIREASA
+262 
-272 GTPRSPWLRT
+272 
-282 GDLGF
+282 
-287 IVGDEFYIV
+287 
-296 GRMKDLIIQDGV
+296 
-308 NHYPDDIET
+308 
-317 TVKEFTGGRVAAF
+317 
-330 SVSDDGVEHLVIAAE
+330 
-345 VRTEHG
+345 
-351 PDKVTIMDFSTIKRL
+351 
-366 VVSALSKLHGLHVT
+366 
-380 DFLLVPPGAL
+380 
-390 PKTTSGKISRAACA
+390 
-404 KQYGAN
+404 
-410 KLQRSSNVPMTDGS
+410 MTDGS

-481 DLAVWDNPS
+481 DLAVWNNPS

-1811 ISGLVRGPHR
+1811 ISGLVRGPHP

>member
-1 MQYTSGSTANPR
+1 MVSR
-13 GVVLSMRNVTENVD
+13 VLVHAYRV
-27 QIIRNYFRHEGGAPR
+27 
-42 LPSSVVSWLP
+42 SS
-52 LYHDMGLMVGL
+52 
-63 FIPLFVGCPVILTSP
+63 
-78 EAFIRKP
+78 
-85 ARWMQLLA
+85 
-93 KHQAPFSAAPNFA
+93 
-106 FDLAVAKTSEE
+106 
-117 DMAGLDLGHVNTII
+117 
-131 NGAEQ
+131 
-136 VQPNTITKFLRRFR
+136 
-150 PYNLMPAAVKPSYGM
+150 
-165 AEAVVYLATTKAG
+165 
-178 SPPTSTEFDADSL
+178 
-191 ARGHAELSTFET
+191 
-203 ERATRLIRYH
+203 
-213 SDDKEPLLRIVDPD
+213 
-227 SNIEL
+227 
-232 GPGRIGEIWIHGKNV
+232 
-247 STGYHNADD
+247 
-256 ALNRDK
+256 
-262 FQASIREASA
+262 
-272 GTPRSPWLRT
+272 
-282 GDLGF
+282 
-287 IVGDEFYIV
+287 
-296 GRMKDLIIQDGV
+296 
-308 NHYPDDIET
+308 
-317 TVKEFTGGRVAAF
+317 
-330 SVSDDGVEHLVIAAE
+330 
-345 VRTEHG
+345 
-351 PDKVTIMDFSTIKRL
+351 
-366 VVSALSKLHGLHVT
+366 
-380 DFLLVPPGAL
+380 
-390 PKTTSGKISRAACA
+390 
-404 KQYGAN
+404 
-410 KLQRSSNVPMTDGS
+410 
-424 VTADKLQKWFREY
+424 
-437 LSTHIECH
+437 
-445 PNEVSLDVPIR
+445 NEVSLDVPIR

-842 RKRPGSGPLMI
+842 RKRPGSRPLMI

-1598 EYRDIANAMTGRHS
+1598 EYRDIENAMTGRHS

-1811 ISGLVRGPHR
+1811 ISGLVRGPHP

>member
-1 MQYTSGSTANPR
+1 MVSR
-13 GVVLSMRNVTENVD
+13 VLVHAYRV
-27 QIIRNYFRHEGGAPR
+27 
-42 LPSSVVSWLP
+42 SS
-52 LYHDMGLMVGL
+52 
-63 FIPLFVGCPVILTSP
+63 
-78 EAFIRKP
+78 
-85 ARWMQLLA
+85 
-93 KHQAPFSAAPNFA
+93 
-106 FDLAVAKTSEE
+106 
-117 DMAGLDLGHVNTII
+117 
-131 NGAEQ
+131 
-136 VQPNTITKFLRRFR
+136 
-150 PYNLMPAAVKPSYGM
+150 
-165 AEAVVYLATTKAG
+165 
-178 SPPTSTEFDADSL
+178 
-191 ARGHAELSTFET
+191 
-203 ERATRLIRYH
+203 
-213 SDDKEPLLRIVDPD
+213 
-227 SNIEL
+227 
-232 GPGRIGEIWIHGKNV
+232 
-247 STGYHNADD
+247 
-256 ALNRDK
+256 
-262 FQASIREASA
+262 
-272 GTPRSPWLRT
+272 
-282 GDLGF
+282 
-287 IVGDEFYIV
+287 
-296 GRMKDLIIQDGV
+296 
-308 NHYPDDIET
+308 
-317 TVKEFTGGRVAAF
+317 
-330 SVSDDGVEHLVIAAE
+330 
-345 VRTEHG
+345 
-351 PDKVTIMDFSTIKRL
+351 
-366 VVSALSKLHGLHVT
+366 
-380 DFLLVPPGAL
+380 
-390 PKTTSGKISRAACA
+390 
-404 KQYGAN
+404 
-410 KLQRSSNVPMTDGS
+410 
-424 VTADKLQKWFREY
+424 
-437 LSTHIECH
+437 
-445 PNEVSLDVPIR
+445 NEVSLDVPIR

-613 ALEHAGIIPESLRL
+613 ALEHAGIIPESLRF

-1139 HSVGELAAAHVAGA
+1139 HSVGELAAADVAGA

-1811 ISGLVRGPHR
+1811 ISGLVRGPHP

>member
-1 MQYTSGSTANPR
+1 MVSR
-13 GVVLSMRNVTENVD
+13 VLVHAYRV
-27 QIIRNYFRHEGGAPR
+27 
-42 LPSSVVSWLP
+42 SS
-52 LYHDMGLMVGL
+52 
-63 FIPLFVGCPVILTSP
+63 
-78 EAFIRKP
+78 
-85 ARWMQLLA
+85 
-93 KHQAPFSAAPNFA
+93 
-106 FDLAVAKTSEE
+106 
-117 DMAGLDLGHVNTII
+117 
-131 NGAEQ
+131 
-136 VQPNTITKFLRRFR
+136 
-150 PYNLMPAAVKPSYGM
+150 
-165 AEAVVYLATTKAG
+165 
-178 SPPTSTEFDADSL
+178 
-191 ARGHAELSTFET
+191 
-203 ERATRLIRYH
+203 
-213 SDDKEPLLRIVDPD
+213 
-227 SNIEL
+227 
-232 GPGRIGEIWIHGKNV
+232 
-247 STGYHNADD
+247 
-256 ALNRDK
+256 
-262 FQASIREASA
+262 
-272 GTPRSPWLRT
+272 
-282 GDLGF
+282 
-287 IVGDEFYIV
+287 
-296 GRMKDLIIQDGV
+296 
-308 NHYPDDIET
+308 
-317 TVKEFTGGRVAAF
+317 
-330 SVSDDGVEHLVIAAE
+330 
-345 VRTEHG
+345 
-351 PDKVTIMDFSTIKRL
+351 
-366 VVSALSKLHGLHVT
+366 
-380 DFLLVPPGAL
+380 
-390 PKTTSGKISRAACA
+390 
-404 KQYGAN
+404 
-410 KLQRSSNVPMTDGS
+410 
-424 VTADKLQKWFREY
+424 
-437 LSTHIECH
+437 
-445 PNEVSLDVPIR
+445 NEVSLDVPIR

-908 ELQEWPVVAGRPRR
+908 ELQEWLVVAGRPRR

-1745 GRSMAPVLNIVAK
+1745 GRSIAPVLNIVAK

-1811 ISGLVRGPHR
+1811 ISGLVRGPHP

>member
-1 MQYTSGSTANPR
+1 
-13 GVVLSMRNVTENVD
+13 
-27 QIIRNYFRHEGGAPR
+27 
-42 LPSSVVSWLP
+42 
-52 LYHDMGLMVGL
+52 
-63 FIPLFVGCPVILTSP
+63 
-78 EAFIRKP
+78 
-85 ARWMQLLA
+85 
-93 KHQAPFSAAPNFA
+93 
-106 FDLAVAKTSEE
+106 
-117 DMAGLDLGHVNTII
+117 
-131 NGAEQ
+131 
-136 VQPNTITKFLRRFR
+136 
-150 PYNLMPAAVKPSYGM
+150 
-165 AEAVVYLATTKAG
+165 
-178 SPPTSTEFDADSL
+178 
-191 ARGHAELSTFET
+191 
-203 ERATRLIRYH
+203 
-213 SDDKEPLLRIVDPD
+213 
-227 SNIEL
+227 
-232 GPGRIGEIWIHGKNV
+232 
-247 STGYHNADD
+247 
-256 ALNRDK
+256 
-262 FQASIREASA
+262 
-272 GTPRSPWLRT
+272 
-282 GDLGF
+282 
-287 IVGDEFYIV
+287 
-296 GRMKDLIIQDGV
+296 
-308 NHYPDDIET
+308 
-317 TVKEFTGGRVAAF
+317 
-330 SVSDDGVEHLVIAAE
+330 
-345 VRTEHG
+345 
-351 PDKVTIMDFSTIKRL
+351 
-366 VVSALSKLHGLHVT
+366 
-380 DFLLVPPGAL
+380 
-390 PKTTSGKISRAACA
+390 
-404 KQYGAN
+404 
-410 KLQRSSNVPMTDGS
+410 MTDGS

-437 LSTHIECH
+437 VSTHIECH

-1119 EVALYRLLM
+1119 EGALYRLLM

-1327 SLADAQIVSVPTL
+1327 SLADAQIVLVPTL

-1811 ISGLVRGPHR
+1811 ISGLVRGPHP

>member
-1 MQYTSGSTANPR
+1 
-13 GVVLSMRNVTENVD
+13 
-27 QIIRNYFRHEGGAPR
+27 
-42 LPSSVVSWLP
+42 
-52 LYHDMGLMVGL
+52 
-63 FIPLFVGCPVILTSP
+63 
-78 EAFIRKP
+78 
-85 ARWMQLLA
+85 
-93 KHQAPFSAAPNFA
+93 
-106 FDLAVAKTSEE
+106 
-117 DMAGLDLGHVNTII
+117 
-131 NGAEQ
+131 
-136 VQPNTITKFLRRFR
+136 
-150 PYNLMPAAVKPSYGM
+150 
-165 AEAVVYLATTKAG
+165 
-178 SPPTSTEFDADSL
+178 
-191 ARGHAELSTFET
+191 
-203 ERATRLIRYH
+203 
-213 SDDKEPLLRIVDPD
+213 
-227 SNIEL
+227 
-232 GPGRIGEIWIHGKNV
+232 
-247 STGYHNADD
+247 
-256 ALNRDK
+256 
-262 FQASIREASA
+262 
-272 GTPRSPWLRT
+272 
-282 GDLGF
+282 
-287 IVGDEFYIV
+287 
-296 GRMKDLIIQDGV
+296 
-308 NHYPDDIET
+308 
-317 TVKEFTGGRVAAF
+317 
-330 SVSDDGVEHLVIAAE
+330 
-345 VRTEHG
+345 
-351 PDKVTIMDFSTIKRL
+351 
-366 VVSALSKLHGLHVT
+366 
-380 DFLLVPPGAL
+380 
-390 PKTTSGKISRAACA
+390 
-404 KQYGAN
+404 
-410 KLQRSSNVPMTDGS
+410 MTDGS

-437 LSTHIECH
+437 VSTHIECH

-1745 GRSMAPVLNIVAK
+1745 GKSMAPVLNIVAK

-1811 ISGLVRGPHR
+1811 ISGLVRGPHP

>member
-1 MQYTSGSTANPR
+1 MVSR
-13 GVVLSMRNVTENVD
+13 VLVHAYRV
-27 QIIRNYFRHEGGAPR
+27 
-42 LPSSVVSWLP
+42 SS
-52 LYHDMGLMVGL
+52 
-63 FIPLFVGCPVILTSP
+63 
-78 EAFIRKP
+78 
-85 ARWMQLLA
+85 
-93 KHQAPFSAAPNFA
+93 
-106 FDLAVAKTSEE
+106 
-117 DMAGLDLGHVNTII
+117 
-131 NGAEQ
+131 
-136 VQPNTITKFLRRFR
+136 
-150 PYNLMPAAVKPSYGM
+150 
-165 AEAVVYLATTKAG
+165 
-178 SPPTSTEFDADSL
+178 
-191 ARGHAELSTFET
+191 
-203 ERATRLIRYH
+203 
-213 SDDKEPLLRIVDPD
+213 
-227 SNIEL
+227 
-232 GPGRIGEIWIHGKNV
+232 
-247 STGYHNADD
+247 
-256 ALNRDK
+256 
-262 FQASIREASA
+262 
-272 GTPRSPWLRT
+272 
-282 GDLGF
+282 
-287 IVGDEFYIV
+287 
-296 GRMKDLIIQDGV
+296 
-308 NHYPDDIET
+308 
-317 TVKEFTGGRVAAF
+317 
-330 SVSDDGVEHLVIAAE
+330 
-345 VRTEHG
+345 
-351 PDKVTIMDFSTIKRL
+351 
-366 VVSALSKLHGLHVT
+366 
-380 DFLLVPPGAL
+380 
-390 PKTTSGKISRAACA
+390 
-404 KQYGAN
+404 
-410 KLQRSSNVPMTDGS
+410 
-424 VTADKLQKWFREY
+424 
-437 LSTHIECH
+437 
-445 PNEVSLDVPIR
+445 NEVSLDVPIR

-938 VEEAGSVG
+938 VEEAGSFG

-1811 ISGLVRGPHR
+1811 ISGLVRGPHP

>member
-1 MQYTSGSTANPR
+1 MVSR
-13 GVVLSMRNVTENVD
+13 VLVHAYRV
-27 QIIRNYFRHEGGAPR
+27 
-42 LPSSVVSWLP
+42 SS
-52 LYHDMGLMVGL
+52 
-63 FIPLFVGCPVILTSP
+63 
-78 EAFIRKP
+78 
-85 ARWMQLLA
+85 
-93 KHQAPFSAAPNFA
+93 
-106 FDLAVAKTSEE
+106 
-117 DMAGLDLGHVNTII
+117 
-131 NGAEQ
+131 
-136 VQPNTITKFLRRFR
+136 
-150 PYNLMPAAVKPSYGM
+150 
-165 AEAVVYLATTKAG
+165 
-178 SPPTSTEFDADSL
+178 
-191 ARGHAELSTFET
+191 
-203 ERATRLIRYH
+203 
-213 SDDKEPLLRIVDPD
+213 
-227 SNIEL
+227 
-232 GPGRIGEIWIHGKNV
+232 
-247 STGYHNADD
+247 
-256 ALNRDK
+256 
-262 FQASIREASA
+262 
-272 GTPRSPWLRT
+272 
-282 GDLGF
+282 
-287 IVGDEFYIV
+287 
-296 GRMKDLIIQDGV
+296 
-308 NHYPDDIET
+308 
-317 TVKEFTGGRVAAF
+317 
-330 SVSDDGVEHLVIAAE
+330 
-345 VRTEHG
+345 
-351 PDKVTIMDFSTIKRL
+351 
-366 VVSALSKLHGLHVT
+366 
-380 DFLLVPPGAL
+380 
-390 PKTTSGKISRAACA
+390 
-404 KQYGAN
+404 
-410 KLQRSSNVPMTDGS
+410 
-424 VTADKLQKWFREY
+424 
-437 LSTHIECH
+437 
-445 PNEVSLDVPIR
+445 NEVSLDVPIR

-1365 WASVFSGYRPKRV
+1365 WASVFSEYRPKRV

-1811 ISGLVRGPHR
+1811 ISGLVRGPHP

>member
-1 MQYTSGSTANPR
+1 
-13 GVVLSMRNVTENVD
+13 
-27 QIIRNYFRHEGGAPR
+27 
-42 LPSSVVSWLP
+42 
-52 LYHDMGLMVGL
+52 
-63 FIPLFVGCPVILTSP
+63 
-78 EAFIRKP
+78 
-85 ARWMQLLA
+85 
-93 KHQAPFSAAPNFA
+93 
-106 FDLAVAKTSEE
+106 
-117 DMAGLDLGHVNTII
+117 
-131 NGAEQ
+131 
-136 VQPNTITKFLRRFR
+136 
-150 PYNLMPAAVKPSYGM
+150 
-165 AEAVVYLATTKAG
+165 
-178 SPPTSTEFDADSL
+178 
-191 ARGHAELSTFET
+191 
-203 ERATRLIRYH
+203 
-213 SDDKEPLLRIVDPD
+213 
-227 SNIEL
+227 
-232 GPGRIGEIWIHGKNV
+232 
-247 STGYHNADD
+247 
-256 ALNRDK
+256 
-262 FQASIREASA
+262 
-272 GTPRSPWLRT
+272 
-282 GDLGF
+282 
-287 IVGDEFYIV
+287 
-296 GRMKDLIIQDGV
+296 
-308 NHYPDDIET
+308 
-317 TVKEFTGGRVAAF
+317 
-330 SVSDDGVEHLVIAAE
+330 
-345 VRTEHG
+345 
-351 PDKVTIMDFSTIKRL
+351 
-366 VVSALSKLHGLHVT
+366 
-380 DFLLVPPGAL
+380 
-390 PKTTSGKISRAACA
+390 
-404 KQYGAN
+404 
-410 KLQRSSNVPMTDGS
+410 MTDGS

-877 MVERG
+877 MVEHG

-1282 SADYWARHIRAV
+1282 SADSWARHIRAV

>member
-1 MQYTSGSTANPR
+1 
-13 GVVLSMRNVTENVD
+13 
-27 QIIRNYFRHEGGAPR
+27 
-42 LPSSVVSWLP
+42 
-52 LYHDMGLMVGL
+52 
-63 FIPLFVGCPVILTSP
+63 
-78 EAFIRKP
+78 
-85 ARWMQLLA
+85 
-93 KHQAPFSAAPNFA
+93 
-106 FDLAVAKTSEE
+106 
-117 DMAGLDLGHVNTII
+117 
-131 NGAEQ
+131 
-136 VQPNTITKFLRRFR
+136 
-150 PYNLMPAAVKPSYGM
+150 
-165 AEAVVYLATTKAG
+165 
-178 SPPTSTEFDADSL
+178 
-191 ARGHAELSTFET
+191 
-203 ERATRLIRYH
+203 
-213 SDDKEPLLRIVDPD
+213 
-227 SNIEL
+227 
-232 GPGRIGEIWIHGKNV
+232 
-247 STGYHNADD
+247 
-256 ALNRDK
+256 
-262 FQASIREASA
+262 
-272 GTPRSPWLRT
+272 
-282 GDLGF
+282 
-287 IVGDEFYIV
+287 
-296 GRMKDLIIQDGV
+296 
-308 NHYPDDIET
+308 
-317 TVKEFTGGRVAAF
+317 
-330 SVSDDGVEHLVIAAE
+330 
-345 VRTEHG
+345 
-351 PDKVTIMDFSTIKRL
+351 
-366 VVSALSKLHGLHVT
+366 
-380 DFLLVPPGAL
+380 
-390 PKTTSGKISRAACA
+390 
-404 KQYGAN
+404 
-410 KLQRSSNVPMTDGS
+410 MTDGS

-1319 GLTSLIEA
+1319 GLTWLIEA

>member
-1 MQYTSGSTANPR
+1 
-13 GVVLSMRNVTENVD
+13 
-27 QIIRNYFRHEGGAPR
+27 
-42 LPSSVVSWLP
+42 
-52 LYHDMGLMVGL
+52 
-63 FIPLFVGCPVILTSP
+63 
-78 EAFIRKP
+78 
-85 ARWMQLLA
+85 
-93 KHQAPFSAAPNFA
+93 
-106 FDLAVAKTSEE
+106 
-117 DMAGLDLGHVNTII
+117 
-131 NGAEQ
+131 
-136 VQPNTITKFLRRFR
+136 
-150 PYNLMPAAVKPSYGM
+150 
-165 AEAVVYLATTKAG
+165 
-178 SPPTSTEFDADSL
+178 
-191 ARGHAELSTFET
+191 
-203 ERATRLIRYH
+203 
-213 SDDKEPLLRIVDPD
+213 
-227 SNIEL
+227 
-232 GPGRIGEIWIHGKNV
+232 
-247 STGYHNADD
+247 
-256 ALNRDK
+256 
-262 FQASIREASA
+262 
-272 GTPRSPWLRT
+272 
-282 GDLGF
+282 
-287 IVGDEFYIV
+287 
-296 GRMKDLIIQDGV
+296 
-308 NHYPDDIET
+308 
-317 TVKEFTGGRVAAF
+317 
-330 SVSDDGVEHLVIAAE
+330 
-345 VRTEHG
+345 
-351 PDKVTIMDFSTIKRL
+351 
-366 VVSALSKLHGLHVT
+366 
-380 DFLLVPPGAL
+380 
-390 PKTTSGKISRAACA
+390 
-404 KQYGAN
+404 
-410 KLQRSSNVPMTDGS
+410 MTDGS

-437 LSTHIECH
+437 VSTHIECH

-505 SLRESHGH
+505 SLRESHRH

-1811 ISGLVRGPHR
+1811 ISGLVRGPHP

>member
-1 MQYTSGSTANPR
+1 
-13 GVVLSMRNVTENVD
+13 
-27 QIIRNYFRHEGGAPR
+27 
-42 LPSSVVSWLP
+42 
-52 LYHDMGLMVGL
+52 
-63 FIPLFVGCPVILTSP
+63 
-78 EAFIRKP
+78 
-85 ARWMQLLA
+85 
-93 KHQAPFSAAPNFA
+93 
-106 FDLAVAKTSEE
+106 
-117 DMAGLDLGHVNTII
+117 
-131 NGAEQ
+131 
-136 VQPNTITKFLRRFR
+136 
-150 PYNLMPAAVKPSYGM
+150 
-165 AEAVVYLATTKAG
+165 
-178 SPPTSTEFDADSL
+178 
-191 ARGHAELSTFET
+191 
-203 ERATRLIRYH
+203 
-213 SDDKEPLLRIVDPD
+213 
-227 SNIEL
+227 
-232 GPGRIGEIWIHGKNV
+232 
-247 STGYHNADD
+247 
-256 ALNRDK
+256 
-262 FQASIREASA
+262 
-272 GTPRSPWLRT
+272 
-282 GDLGF
+282 
-287 IVGDEFYIV
+287 
-296 GRMKDLIIQDGV
+296 
-308 NHYPDDIET
+308 
-317 TVKEFTGGRVAAF
+317 
-330 SVSDDGVEHLVIAAE
+330 
-345 VRTEHG
+345 
-351 PDKVTIMDFSTIKRL
+351 
-366 VVSALSKLHGLHVT
+366 
-380 DFLLVPPGAL
+380 
-390 PKTTSGKISRAACA
+390 
-404 KQYGAN
+404 
-410 KLQRSSNVPMTDGS
+410 MTDGS

-893 NPAIPFTELGLRVVD
+893 NPAIPFTELGLRVVN

-984 RYVRARPALDVVD
+984 RYVRARPALDVVG

-1811 ISGLVRGPHR
+1811 ISGLVRGPHP

>member
-1 MQYTSGSTANPR
+1 
-13 GVVLSMRNVTENVD
+13 
-27 QIIRNYFRHEGGAPR
+27 
-42 LPSSVVSWLP
+42 
-52 LYHDMGLMVGL
+52 
-63 FIPLFVGCPVILTSP
+63 
-78 EAFIRKP
+78 
-85 ARWMQLLA
+85 
-93 KHQAPFSAAPNFA
+93 
-106 FDLAVAKTSEE
+106 
-117 DMAGLDLGHVNTII
+117 
-131 NGAEQ
+131 
-136 VQPNTITKFLRRFR
+136 
-150 PYNLMPAAVKPSYGM
+150 
-165 AEAVVYLATTKAG
+165 
-178 SPPTSTEFDADSL
+178 
-191 ARGHAELSTFET
+191 
-203 ERATRLIRYH
+203 
-213 SDDKEPLLRIVDPD
+213 
-227 SNIEL
+227 
-232 GPGRIGEIWIHGKNV
+232 
-247 STGYHNADD
+247 
-256 ALNRDK
+256 
-262 FQASIREASA
+262 
-272 GTPRSPWLRT
+272 
-282 GDLGF
+282 
-287 IVGDEFYIV
+287 
-296 GRMKDLIIQDGV
+296 
-308 NHYPDDIET
+308 
-317 TVKEFTGGRVAAF
+317 
-330 SVSDDGVEHLVIAAE
+330 
-345 VRTEHG
+345 
-351 PDKVTIMDFSTIKRL
+351 
-366 VVSALSKLHGLHVT
+366 
-380 DFLLVPPGAL
+380 
-390 PKTTSGKISRAACA
+390 
-404 KQYGAN
+404 
-410 KLQRSSNVPMTDGS
+410 MTDGS

-660 GSSSIIANRISYFLD
+660 VSSSIIANRISYFLD

-1811 ISGLVRGPHR
+1811 ISGLVRGPHP

>member
-1 MQYTSGSTANPR
+1 MVSR
-13 GVVLSMRNVTENVD
+13 VLVHAYRV
-27 QIIRNYFRHEGGAPR
+27 
-42 LPSSVVSWLP
+42 SS
-52 LYHDMGLMVGL
+52 
-63 FIPLFVGCPVILTSP
+63 
-78 EAFIRKP
+78 
-85 ARWMQLLA
+85 
-93 KHQAPFSAAPNFA
+93 
-106 FDLAVAKTSEE
+106 
-117 DMAGLDLGHVNTII
+117 
-131 NGAEQ
+131 
-136 VQPNTITKFLRRFR
+136 
-150 PYNLMPAAVKPSYGM
+150 
-165 AEAVVYLATTKAG
+165 
-178 SPPTSTEFDADSL
+178 
-191 ARGHAELSTFET
+191 
-203 ERATRLIRYH
+203 
-213 SDDKEPLLRIVDPD
+213 
-227 SNIEL
+227 
-232 GPGRIGEIWIHGKNV
+232 
-247 STGYHNADD
+247 
-256 ALNRDK
+256 
-262 FQASIREASA
+262 
-272 GTPRSPWLRT
+272 
-282 GDLGF
+282 
-287 IVGDEFYIV
+287 
-296 GRMKDLIIQDGV
+296 
-308 NHYPDDIET
+308 
-317 TVKEFTGGRVAAF
+317 
-330 SVSDDGVEHLVIAAE
+330 
-345 VRTEHG
+345 
-351 PDKVTIMDFSTIKRL
+351 
-366 VVSALSKLHGLHVT
+366 
-380 DFLLVPPGAL
+380 
-390 PKTTSGKISRAACA
+390 
-404 KQYGAN
+404 
-410 KLQRSSNVPMTDGS
+410 
-424 VTADKLQKWFREY
+424 
-437 LSTHIECH
+437 
-445 PNEVSLDVPIR
+445 NEVSLDVPIR

-812 PLEIGYVEAHGTGTS
+812 PLEIGYVEAHGTRTS

-1811 ISGLVRGPHR
+1811 ISGLVRGPHP

>member
-1 MQYTSGSTANPR
+1 
-13 GVVLSMRNVTENVD
+13 
-27 QIIRNYFRHEGGAPR
+27 
-42 LPSSVVSWLP
+42 
-52 LYHDMGLMVGL
+52 
-63 FIPLFVGCPVILTSP
+63 
-78 EAFIRKP
+78 
-85 ARWMQLLA
+85 
-93 KHQAPFSAAPNFA
+93 
-106 FDLAVAKTSEE
+106 
-117 DMAGLDLGHVNTII
+117 
-131 NGAEQ
+131 
-136 VQPNTITKFLRRFR
+136 
-150 PYNLMPAAVKPSYGM
+150 
-165 AEAVVYLATTKAG
+165 
-178 SPPTSTEFDADSL
+178 
-191 ARGHAELSTFET
+191 
-203 ERATRLIRYH
+203 
-213 SDDKEPLLRIVDPD
+213 
-227 SNIEL
+227 
-232 GPGRIGEIWIHGKNV
+232 
-247 STGYHNADD
+247 
-256 ALNRDK
+256 
-262 FQASIREASA
+262 
-272 GTPRSPWLRT
+272 
-282 GDLGF
+282 
-287 IVGDEFYIV
+287 
-296 GRMKDLIIQDGV
+296 
-308 NHYPDDIET
+308 
-317 TVKEFTGGRVAAF
+317 
-330 SVSDDGVEHLVIAAE
+330 
-345 VRTEHG
+345 
-351 PDKVTIMDFSTIKRL
+351 
-366 VVSALSKLHGLHVT
+366 
-380 DFLLVPPGAL
+380 
-390 PKTTSGKISRAACA
+390 
-404 KQYGAN
+404 
-410 KLQRSSNVPMTDGS
+410 MTDGS

-640 YVRLVSASAQQ
+640 YVRLVSASAQK

-1119 EVALYRLLM
+1119 EVALYRLVM

-1533 LFLQACDAGRDAD
+1533 VFLQACDAGRDAD

-1811 ISGLVRGPHR
+1811 ISGLVRGPHP

>member
-1 MQYTSGSTANPR
+1 
-13 GVVLSMRNVTENVD
+13 
-27 QIIRNYFRHEGGAPR
+27 
-42 LPSSVVSWLP
+42 
-52 LYHDMGLMVGL
+52 
-63 FIPLFVGCPVILTSP
+63 
-78 EAFIRKP
+78 
-85 ARWMQLLA
+85 
-93 KHQAPFSAAPNFA
+93 
-106 FDLAVAKTSEE
+106 
-117 DMAGLDLGHVNTII
+117 
-131 NGAEQ
+131 
-136 VQPNTITKFLRRFR
+136 
-150 PYNLMPAAVKPSYGM
+150 
-165 AEAVVYLATTKAG
+165 
-178 SPPTSTEFDADSL
+178 
-191 ARGHAELSTFET
+191 
-203 ERATRLIRYH
+203 
-213 SDDKEPLLRIVDPD
+213 
-227 SNIEL
+227 
-232 GPGRIGEIWIHGKNV
+232 
-247 STGYHNADD
+247 
-256 ALNRDK
+256 
-262 FQASIREASA
+262 
-272 GTPRSPWLRT
+272 
-282 GDLGF
+282 
-287 IVGDEFYIV
+287 
-296 GRMKDLIIQDGV
+296 
-308 NHYPDDIET
+308 
-317 TVKEFTGGRVAAF
+317 
-330 SVSDDGVEHLVIAAE
+330 
-345 VRTEHG
+345 
-351 PDKVTIMDFSTIKRL
+351 
-366 VVSALSKLHGLHVT
+366 
-380 DFLLVPPGAL
+380 
-390 PKTTSGKISRAACA
+390 
-404 KQYGAN
+404 
-410 KLQRSSNVPMTDGS
+410 MTDGS

-437 LSTHIECH
+437 VSTHIECH

-481 DLAVWDNPS
+481 DLAVWDNPR

-1811 ISGLVRGPHR
+1811 ISGLVRGPHP

>member
-1 MQYTSGSTANPR
+1 
-13 GVVLSMRNVTENVD
+13 
-27 QIIRNYFRHEGGAPR
+27 
-42 LPSSVVSWLP
+42 
-52 LYHDMGLMVGL
+52 
-63 FIPLFVGCPVILTSP
+63 
-78 EAFIRKP
+78 
-85 ARWMQLLA
+85 
-93 KHQAPFSAAPNFA
+93 
-106 FDLAVAKTSEE
+106 
-117 DMAGLDLGHVNTII
+117 
-131 NGAEQ
+131 
-136 VQPNTITKFLRRFR
+136 
-150 PYNLMPAAVKPSYGM
+150 
-165 AEAVVYLATTKAG
+165 
-178 SPPTSTEFDADSL
+178 
-191 ARGHAELSTFET
+191 
-203 ERATRLIRYH
+203 
-213 SDDKEPLLRIVDPD
+213 
-227 SNIEL
+227 
-232 GPGRIGEIWIHGKNV
+232 
-247 STGYHNADD
+247 
-256 ALNRDK
+256 
-262 FQASIREASA
+262 
-272 GTPRSPWLRT
+272 
-282 GDLGF
+282 
-287 IVGDEFYIV
+287 
-296 GRMKDLIIQDGV
+296 
-308 NHYPDDIET
+308 
-317 TVKEFTGGRVAAF
+317 
-330 SVSDDGVEHLVIAAE
+330 
-345 VRTEHG
+345 
-351 PDKVTIMDFSTIKRL
+351 
-366 VVSALSKLHGLHVT
+366 
-380 DFLLVPPGAL
+380 
-390 PKTTSGKISRAACA
+390 
-404 KQYGAN
+404 
-410 KLQRSSNVPMTDGS
+410 MTDGS

-922 AGVSSFGFGGT
+922 AGVSLFGFGGT

-1811 ISGLVRGPHR
+1811 ISGLVRGPHP

>member
-1 MQYTSGSTANPR
+1 
-13 GVVLSMRNVTENVD
+13 
-27 QIIRNYFRHEGGAPR
+27 
-42 LPSSVVSWLP
+42 
-52 LYHDMGLMVGL
+52 
-63 FIPLFVGCPVILTSP
+63 
-78 EAFIRKP
+78 
-85 ARWMQLLA
+85 
-93 KHQAPFSAAPNFA
+93 
-106 FDLAVAKTSEE
+106 
-117 DMAGLDLGHVNTII
+117 
-131 NGAEQ
+131 
-136 VQPNTITKFLRRFR
+136 
-150 PYNLMPAAVKPSYGM
+150 
-165 AEAVVYLATTKAG
+165 
-178 SPPTSTEFDADSL
+178 
-191 ARGHAELSTFET
+191 
-203 ERATRLIRYH
+203 
-213 SDDKEPLLRIVDPD
+213 
-227 SNIEL
+227 
-232 GPGRIGEIWIHGKNV
+232 
-247 STGYHNADD
+247 
-256 ALNRDK
+256 
-262 FQASIREASA
+262 
-272 GTPRSPWLRT
+272 
-282 GDLGF
+282 
-287 IVGDEFYIV
+287 
-296 GRMKDLIIQDGV
+296 
-308 NHYPDDIET
+308 
-317 TVKEFTGGRVAAF
+317 
-330 SVSDDGVEHLVIAAE
+330 
-345 VRTEHG
+345 
-351 PDKVTIMDFSTIKRL
+351 
-366 VVSALSKLHGLHVT
+366 
-380 DFLLVPPGAL
+380 
-390 PKTTSGKISRAACA
+390 
-404 KQYGAN
+404 
-410 KLQRSSNVPMTDGS
+410 MTDGS

-437 LSTHIECH
+437 VSTHIECH

-1768 EERINRWRTAA
+1768 EERINR
-1779 AEAAY
+1779 
-1784 SVAEV
+1784 
-1789 PGDHFGMMSTSSEA
+1789 
-1803 IATEIHDW
+1803 
-1811 ISGLVRGPHR
+1811 

>member
-1 MQYTSGSTANPR
+1 
-13 GVVLSMRNVTENVD
+13 
-27 QIIRNYFRHEGGAPR
+27 
-42 LPSSVVSWLP
+42 
-52 LYHDMGLMVGL
+52 
-63 FIPLFVGCPVILTSP
+63 
-78 EAFIRKP
+78 
-85 ARWMQLLA
+85 
-93 KHQAPFSAAPNFA
+93 
-106 FDLAVAKTSEE
+106 
-117 DMAGLDLGHVNTII
+117 
-131 NGAEQ
+131 
-136 VQPNTITKFLRRFR
+136 
-150 PYNLMPAAVKPSYGM
+150 
-165 AEAVVYLATTKAG
+165 
-178 SPPTSTEFDADSL
+178 
-191 ARGHAELSTFET
+191 
-203 ERATRLIRYH
+203 
-213 SDDKEPLLRIVDPD
+213 
-227 SNIEL
+227 
-232 GPGRIGEIWIHGKNV
+232 
-247 STGYHNADD
+247 
-256 ALNRDK
+256 
-262 FQASIREASA
+262 
-272 GTPRSPWLRT
+272 
-282 GDLGF
+282 
-287 IVGDEFYIV
+287 
-296 GRMKDLIIQDGV
+296 
-308 NHYPDDIET
+308 
-317 TVKEFTGGRVAAF
+317 
-330 SVSDDGVEHLVIAAE
+330 
-345 VRTEHG
+345 
-351 PDKVTIMDFSTIKRL
+351 
-366 VVSALSKLHGLHVT
+366 
-380 DFLLVPPGAL
+380 
-390 PKTTSGKISRAACA
+390 
-404 KQYGAN
+404 
-410 KLQRSSNVPMTDGS
+410 MTDGS

-565 FTNAG
+565 FTNTG

-1811 ISGLVRGPHR
+1811 ISGLVRGPHP